1 MSDQPAPRRRFQF
14 RLRTLMIVVT
24 LFCLI
29 GGYVTS
35 QANIA
40 TERTRLAKNVLAY
53 VDLPEDTVIGRSE
66 VTFETFV
73 ELPAPISRPSV
84 NWLRRLFGDK
94 DVGFAAVPASI
105 SAEDLMLVESAFPE
119 ATIAQQKVTTIRPYP
134 QGESLLE
141 EAEFGEEFPGM
152 VGVVA

>member
-1 MSDQPAPRRRFQF
+1 MTDQPAPRRRFQF

-40 TERTRLAKNVLAY
+40 TERTRLRKNVLAY

-73 ELPAPISRPSV
+73 ELRAPYIAALSELVEATFR
-84 NWLRRLFGDK
+84 DK

-105 SAEDLMLVESAFPE
+105 SAEDLMLVESE
-119 ATIAQQKVTTIRPYP
+119 V
-134 QGESLLE
+134 S
-141 EAEFGEEFPGM
+141 
-152 VGVVA
+152 